1 MVFLRNLLALILG
14 VVVGGIVSMTLI
26 KLGALLMPP
35 PPGVDVNDVAS
46 INPHIGEYSVAQLLM
61 PFLAHALGT
70 LVGAWVAARL
80 AVSYH
85 MVLALVVGLFFLAG
99 GYMAVRMIPNA
110 PLWFDVL
117 DLVVAYVPMA
127 WLGGR
132 WATR

>member
-1 MVFLRNLLALILG
+1 MALLRCVLAVVLG
-14 VVVGGIVSMTLI
+14 LVVGSVVNMALVMAGGHVIAPPA
-26 KLGALLMPP
+26 GADLTTAAGLQAAMPLL
-35 PPGVDVNDVAS
+35 
-46 INPHIGEYSVAQLLM
+46 QLRHFVF